1 MGSERIASALESD
14 PWRFDASRWERMMR
28 SAYLSCAGLLITLG
42 FASSP
47 AQAAL
52 YDFSFVEIGNP
63 TKVYGSGQLT
73 VSPNGAGFTAT
84 SATGTIHD
92 GYLPSTDFVINGLS
106 SYAGADNILYFPAV
120 QSTSGA
126 FGPINGY
133 VDFGGISFT
142 TTTPGQEFNLGGG
155 GTALGAPYYDVLND
169 SRLNPVGYGIGSSGQ
184 AQGSYDISLS
194 ASLHLVASDA
204 LSPSPSPGPTPGL
217 GLASLAFLALLGA
230 AEFGARR
237 KQAR

>member
-1 MGSERIASALESD
+1 
-14 PWRFDASRWERMMR
+14 MR
-28 SAYLSCAGLLITLG
+28 SAYLSCAGLLIALG

-73 VSPNGAGFTAT
+73 ASPSGAGFTVT

-106 SYAGADNILYFPAV
+106 SYAGADNILYAPAG
-120 QSTSGA
+120 QPT
-126 FGPINGY
+126 GPINGY

-142 TTTPGQEFNLGGG
+142 TTTPGQKFNLGGG
-155 GTALGAPYYDVLND
+155 GTALGAPYYDVLNN
-169 SRLNPVGYGIGSSGQ
+169 SRLNPGGYGIGSSRQ

-194 ASLHLVASDA
+194 ASLHLVDTDA
-204 LSPSPSPGPTPGL
+204 LSLASSPGPTPGL

-230 AEFGARR
+230 GEFGARR